1 MAEKK
6 GEVFVTTDHATDVR
20 TRRVVAPEDQGGAP
34 VRGVEAR
41 VEILQQEGVTTLD
54 KNKKQAPMNNPTFGQ
69 PKPKKTTTSGS

>member
-41 VEILQQEGVTTLD
+41 VFCWPICRRAGFRSPL
-54 KNKKQAPMNNPTFGQ
+54 
-69 PKPKKTTTSGS
+69 